1 MGLNADFIKNGQVWC
16 VRVRSPRELEVPGSG
31 QKSWYFC
38 DGPALHLLSFF
49 REEEKTV
56 NMEIEMNSLGRLDV
70 EALKQ
75 LVALKENSGKL
86 NRLETKR
93 QRLKDELDRVED
105 QIREFLSE
113 YPEVQGYLAS
123 TSGSMRRLT
132 PSGRR
137 PRGWIRSQVEEIL
150 GASESPLTPAEVRDE
165 IARRHPEE
173 ATKNLYLA
181 VFQHLRR
188 HDEFEQDMSG
198 RWKMKSPE
206 TA

>member
-1 MGLNADFIKNGQVWC
+1 M
-16 VRVRSPRELEVPGSG
+16 S
-31 QKSWYFC
+31 
-38 DGPALHLLSFF
+38 
-49 REEEKTV
+49 
-56 NMEIEMNSLGRLDV
+56 MEQEMDSLGKLDV
-70 EALKQ
+70 EALRQ

-93 QRLKDELDRVED
+93 QRLRDELDKVEEH
-105 QIREFLSE
+105 IREFLSQ
-113 YPEVQGYLAS
+113 YPEVQGYLSSA
-123 TSGSMRRLT
+123 SGSMRRLT

-150 GASESPLTPAEVRDE
+150 GEAGMPLTPAEVRDE

-198 RWKMKSPE
+198 RWKMRTSE

>member
-1 MGLNADFIKNGQVWC
+1 M
-16 VRVRSPRELEVPGSG
+16 
-31 QKSWYFC
+31 
-38 DGPALHLLSFF
+38 
-49 REEEKTV
+49 

-137 PRGWIRSQVEEIL
+137 PRGWIRSQVEDIL

-198 RWKMKSPE
+198 RWKMRTSE